1 MTEQFDDWIIRYSLI
16 YKKRYTKWQ
25 KQRFLQ
31 SFVTDLMNLRED
43 VEIRK
48 DKKDK
53 DSFHIVVGDLKKAK
67 KVIAT
72 YYDTPAVYQGN
83 YQFFQVD
90 KQQKQTTKLLI
101 LLSVMMMLLGTLFT
115 YFIGI
120 PVFEQGGISY
130 QTILLVLFYFV
141 FFYIF
146 GKVTRGWPEKANLI
160 RNTSSLLYLL
170 HFIKEN
176 SDPSIAY
183 IFYDH
188 GCQGETSIKKIRKKL
203 NLSNQYLTILDSV
216 GGAGELIRVAKNNR
230 KLTIPTIISNDFDA
244 NFEYLLA
251 ATDANK
257 EWNELSLEKN
267 DLKLKKL
274 NQENY
279 YQLDKFFN

>member
-1 MTEQFDDWIIRYSLI
+1 MTEQFDDWLIRYSFI
-16 YKKRYTKWQ
+16 HKKRYTKRQ

-72 YYDTPAVYQGN
+72 YYDTPAVYQGD
-83 YQFFQVD
+83 YHFFQVD

-101 LLSVMMMLLGTLFT
+101 VLSVMMMLLGTLFT

-146 GKVTRGWPEKANLI
+146 GKVTRGWPEKVNLI

-170 HFIKEN
+170 HFIEEN
-176 SDPSIAY
+176 SNPSIAY

-188 GCQGETSIKKIRKKL
+188 GCQGETSIKKVRKKL
-203 NLSNQYLTILDSV
+203 NLSNQHLTILDSV
-216 GGAGELIRVAKNNR
+216 GGTGELIRVAKNNR
-230 KLTIPTIISNDFDA
+230 KSTIPTIISNDFDA

-267 DLKLKKL
+267 DLKSKEL